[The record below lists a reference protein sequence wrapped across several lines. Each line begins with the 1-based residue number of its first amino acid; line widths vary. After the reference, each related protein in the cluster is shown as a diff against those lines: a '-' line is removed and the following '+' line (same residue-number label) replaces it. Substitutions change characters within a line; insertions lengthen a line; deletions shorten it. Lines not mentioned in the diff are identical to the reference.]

1 MVRKQFHI
9 EMRHLKS
16 EVLRMGEIAREAVTL
31 AVDSLKTQDVEMAD
45 RVHIL
50 EEESDVLN
58 LEINDRSMMLTATQQ
73 PVASDLRFVSTM
85 MKISDSFERICD
97 YAQKIARITK
107 KSAHK
112 PLLKPLIDIPRMSEN
127 IQKMIDLD
135 LDAIKERDVRPTD
148 QLEPMDDEID
158 ALYVQIYNELLTF
171 MLKDAATIDDATD
184 LLFVARYL
192 ERIGDITC
200 KVGSKIVFMVEG
212 KRVWIK

>member
-1 MVRKQFHI
+1 MVRKQFHA
-9 EMRHLKS
+9 EMRSLKS
-16 EVLRMGEIAREAVTL
+16 DVIRMGEIAKEAVCL
-31 AVDSLKTQDVEMAD
+31 AVESLKNQNVEMAD
-45 RVHIL
+45 RVNLL

-85 MKISDSFERICD
+85 IKISDSFERICD
-97 YAQKIARITK
+97 YAEKIARIAK
-107 KSAHK
+107 KSADK

-148 QLEPMDDEID
+148 QLEYMDDEID
-158 ALYVQIYNELLTF
+158 ALYVQIYHELLTF

>member
-1 MVRKQFHI
+1 MVRKQFHT